1 MASARADTSPRHSS
15 HSAGSMRRHVYVSCD
30 GPPGTTRALNVLMD
44 VCARKAGRAPLS
56 VCIMHYVRMSFYAG
70 MRDFPC
76 LRESNEALCAVCA
89 SLPPSLHTQ
98 PTAAHIRVWEA
109 ACLSAA
115 HCCARA
121 FTKFANPTHN

>member
-30 GPPGTTRALNVLMD
+30 DPPGTTRALNVLMD

-70 MRDFPC
+70 SVLLSRGC
-76 LRESNEALCAVCA
+76 GRVAGCCER
-89 SLPPSLHTQ
+89 LPSPVLF
-98 PTAAHIRVWEA
+98 
-109 ACLSAA
+109 L
-115 HCCARA
+115 
-121 FTKFANPTHN
+121 